1 MQRMLIILLLLT
13 IPAIL
18 ATISRHERSIL
29 MPERYSFCSSRIRR
43 PHRFVFLSDLHE
55 VEFGK
60 DNQRLLEA
68 IDAEHP
74 EFILIGGDF
83 IRCHKVRPWTGHRH
97 QDSVEVS
104 CRFLEAIR
112 KRYPT
117 YYAIGNHEARLRE
130 KAGIV
135 RCTRGAK
142 YDTYIQDMARADYAR
157 LEEALKGVHVLDDDC
172 VVLDELELS
181 GLTLDLS
188 YFRNM
193 LTHPRK
199 PLREE
204 EIRAKVGTPDRTKFS
219 IMLLH
224 TPMYGH
230 EALRHGEDLVLSG
243 HYHGGTIRIPGIGA
257 LMTPQFQFF
266 VRECAG
272 IFREGEGILLIN
284 RGLGTHSINI
294 RINDKPEISVIT
306 LLPEGTGP
314 AQEKEWHRN

>member
-1 MQRMLIILLLLT
+1 MLRMLIILLLLI

-18 ATISRHERSIL
+18 TTISKHERSIL

-135 RCTRGAK
+135 RCTSGAK

-204 EIRAKVGTPDRTKFS
+204 EIRAKVGTPDRTKF
-219 IMLLH
+219 
-224 TPMYGH
+224 
-230 EALRHGEDLVLSG
+230 
-243 HYHGGTIRIPGIGA
+243 
-257 LMTPQFQFF
+257 
-266 VRECAG
+266 
-272 IFREGEGILLIN
+272 
-284 RGLGTHSINI
+284 
-294 RINDKPEISVIT
+294 
-306 LLPEGTGP
+306 
-314 AQEKEWHRN
+314 

>member
-1 MQRMLIILLLLT
+1 MLRMLIILLLLI

-18 ATISRHERSIL
+18 LTISKHERSIL

-43 PHRFVFLSDLHE
+43 PHRFIFLSDLHE

-112 KRYPT
+112 NRYPT

-135 RCTRGAK
+135 RCTSGAK
-142 YDTYIQDMARADYAR
+142 YDTYIQDMARA
-157 LEEALKGVHVLDDDC
+157 
-172 VVLDELELS
+172 S
-181 GLTLDLS
+181 
-188 YFRNM
+188 
-193 LTHPRK
+193 
-199 PLREE
+199 
-204 EIRAKVGTPDRTKFS
+204 
-219 IMLLH
+219 
-224 TPMYGH
+224 MYWM
-230 EALRHGEDLVLSG
+230 
-243 HYHGGTIRIPGIGA
+243 
-257 LMTPQFQFF
+257 MT
-266 VRECAG
+266 V
-272 IFREGEGILLIN
+272 
-284 RGLGTHSINI
+284 
-294 RINDKPEISVIT
+294 
-306 LLPEGTGP
+306 
-314 AQEKEWHRN
+314 

>member
-1 MQRMLIILLLLT
+1 MMLIILLLL
-13 IPAIL
+13 IMPAIL
-18 ATISRHERSIL
+18 ATISKRERSIL
-29 MPERYSFCSSRIRR
+29 MPERYSFCSSRIRK

-60 DNQRLLEA
+60 DNQRLLQA
-68 IDAEHP
+68 IEREQP
-74 EFILIGGDF
+74 EFLLIGGDF
-83 IRCHKVRPWTGHRH
+83 IRCHKVRPWSGHQH
-97 QDSVEVS
+97 KDSVEVS
-104 CRFLEAIR
+104 CRFLEAVR
-112 KRYPT
+112 DRYPV
-117 YYAIGNHEARLRE
+117 YYAIGNHEQRLRE

-135 RCTRGAK
+135 RCTNGAK

-172 VVLDELELS
+172 VTLDELELS

-188 YFRNM
+188 YFRNR

-272 IFREGEGILLIN
+272 LFRDGKGALLIN

-306 LLPEGTGP
+306 LLPENGGH
-314 AQEKEWHRN
+314 AQE

>member
-1 MQRMLIILLLLT
+1 MLRMLIILLLLI

-18 ATISRHERSIL
+18 TTISKHERSIL

-135 RCTRGAK
+135 RCTSGAK

-199 PLREE
+199 PLRE
-204 EIRAKVGTPDRTKFS
+204 
-219 IMLLH
+219 
-224 TPMYGH
+224 
-230 EALRHGEDLVLSG
+230 
-243 HYHGGTIRIPGIGA
+243 
-257 LMTPQFQFF
+257 
-266 VRECAG
+266 
-272 IFREGEGILLIN
+272 
-284 RGLGTHSINI
+284 
-294 RINDKPEISVIT
+294 
-306 LLPEGTGP
+306 
-314 AQEKEWHRN
+314 

>member
-1 MQRMLIILLLLT
+1 M
-13 IPAIL
+13 
-18 ATISRHERSIL
+18 
-29 MPERYSFCSSRIRR
+29 
-43 PHRFVFLSDLHE
+43 
-55 VEFGK
+55 
-60 DNQRLLEA
+60 
-68 IDAEHP
+68 
-74 EFILIGGDF
+74 
-83 IRCHKVRPWTGHRH
+83 
-97 QDSVEVS
+97 S

-112 KRYPT
+112 DRYPV

-135 RCTRGAK
+135 RCTSGAK

-172 VVLDELELS
+172 VTLDELELS

-272 IFREGEGILLIN
+272 IFREGEGTLLIN

>member
-1 MQRMLIILLLLT
+1 MLRILIILLLLI

-18 ATISRHERSIL
+18 ITISKHERSIL

-60 DNQRLLEA
+60 DNQRLLDA

-97 QDSVEVS
+97 RDSVEVS

-112 KRYPT
+112 KRYPI

-135 RCTRGAK
+135 RCTSGAK

-157 LEEALKGVHVLDDDC
+157 LEEALKGVHVLDDAR
-172 VVLDELELS
+172 VVLDDIELS

-204 EIRAKVGTPDRTKFS
+204 EIRAKVGTPDKTRFS

-272 IFREGEGILLIN
+272 IFREGEGIRLIN